1 MHPLLLPFR
10 VFRRFVDERCAQA
23 AAALSFS
30 TLLSLVPMI
39 AIAVLIIVRLPFA
52 EGLSKALEQFLLA
65 NLLPDRA
72 GSIIFKYVGEF
83 TRKTEHLT
91 LVGGFALMATALIQ
105 MLTIEHSFNA
115 IWEVRENRPLLRRV
129 AMHLLALLLGPLL
142 FGGSL
147 VLTTY
152 IASAS
157 FGLVQE
163 PFWATADLLK
173 AVTFFFMAAIFAL
186 VYWAVPNRR
195 IVPWH
200 AACGGLLAALGF
212 ALMQR
217 LFGLYVAKFPTYAVI
232 YGAFAAVPIFLL
244 WLYLSWAVILIGA
257 LVVAEIPAKASGR
270 RGASR

>member
-10 VFRRFVDERCAQA
+10 VFRRFVGERCAQA

-39 AIAVLIIVRLPFA
+39 AIAVMIIARLPFA
-52 EGLSKALEQFLLA
+52 EGLSRALEQFLLA

-72 GSIIFKYVGEF
+72 GIIIVKYVGEF
-83 TRKTEHLT
+83 TRQTRHLP
-91 LVGGFALMATALIQ
+91 LVGGVALTATALVQ
-105 MLTIEHSFNA
+105 MLTIEHTFNA
-115 IWEVRENRPLLRRV
+115 IWTVRESRPLLRRI
-129 AMHLLALLLGPLL
+129 AMHMLALLLGPLL

-147 VLTTY
+147 VITTF

-157 FGLVQE
+157 FGLLQE
-163 PFWATADLLK
+163 PFWAKADLLN
-173 AVTFFFMAAIFAL
+173 AVAFAFMAAMFAL

-212 ALMQR
+212 AMMQR
-217 LFGLYVAKFPTYAVI
+217 LFGLYVAKLPTYTVI
-232 YGAFAAVPIFLL
+232 YGAFAAIPIFLL
-244 WLYLSWAVILIGA
+244 WLYLSWAVILVGA
-257 LVVAEIPAKASGR
+257 LVVAELPSRPPGR
-270 RGASR
+270 RGANR